1 MSTMILKECVDS
13 KYAAQAKHFAQTG
26 GDPVSYSKLL
36 SKKYKAA
43 LKRRGARNGHAEVAA
58 K

>member
-1 MSTMILKECVDS
+1 MSMILKECVDS
-13 KYAAQAKHFAQTG
+13 KYAAQARHYAQTH
-26 GDPVSYSKLL
+26 GDLVSYSKLL

-43 LKRRGARNGHAEVAA
+43 VKRRSEKREPVGA

>member
-1 MSTMILKECVDS
+1 MSMILKECVDS
-13 KYAAQAKHFAQTG
+13 KYAAQARHFAQTG
-26 GDPVSYSKLL
+26 GDLVSYSKLL

-43 LKRRGARNGHAEVAA
+43 VKRRGGRNGHAEVAA

>member
-1 MSTMILKECVDS
+1 MILKECVES

-26 GDPVSYSKLL
+26 GDPVSYAKLL
-36 SKKYKAA
+36 TKKYKAA
-43 LKRRGARNGHAEVAA
+43 MKRRGQKLASAAA

>member
-1 MSTMILKECVDS
+1 MSMILKECVDS
-13 KYAAQAKHFAQTG
+13 KYAAQAKHFAQTK

-36 SKKYKAA
+36 KKEYQTEM
-43 LKRRGARNGHAEVAA
+43 KRRKERRELVGA